1 MTRKISLYAV
11 ITALTVAVSMV
22 FIIPVPAT
30 NGFVTLADAGIY
42 IASLL
47 FGPIGGLTVGALSG
61 GLIDLMVRFF
71 VIDSWRTRLVSRAL
85 L

>member
-22 FIIPVPAT
+22 FIIPVPQQMA
-30 NGFVTLADAGIY
+30 LLHWRMRIY

-47 FGPIGGLTVGALSG
+47 L
-61 GLIDLMVRFF
+61 VRS
-71 VIDSWRTRLVSRAL
+71 VA
-85 L
+85 

>member
-30 NGFVTLADAGIY
+30 NGFVTLADAGFT
-42 IASLL
+42 LL
-47 FGPIGGLTVGALSG
+47 VYFLV
-61 GLIDLMVRFF
+61 
-71 VIDSWRTRLVSRAL
+71 RLVA
-85 L
+85 